1 MTPQA
6 SFCGQFVHENIFLL
20 AAAYVFH
27 IVENQPFIDGYT
39 RTALASA
46 LVFLEINGH
55 EVLDPNGL
63 LYQAMIDIS
72 AKKLD
77 KAELT
82 ELFKKMVS
90 TGSGKE

>member
-1 MTPQA
+1 M
-6 SFCGQFVHENIFLL
+6 

-55 EVLDPNGL
+55 EVLDPIGL
-63 LYQAMIDIS
+63 LYQAMMMSFFINS
-72 AKKLD
+72 PW
-77 KAELT
+77 
-82 ELFKKMVS
+82 V
-90 TGSGKE
+90 